1 MTQALRRLLGSSVVL
16 AGLAC
21 APSLA
26 QATQVCAW
34 MTEVTKAAD
43 LHDFT
48 LWLQADG
55 EVDLFYKMAGK
66 GVTTESSRMHSPGSG
81 TYVLH
86 KGVAAKPWGFGST
99 LNPPGDIDFIAELHK
114 KPASIFDDD
123 ETPLLASFTF
133 ARHVPDGEKKAPV
146 TLATKQCKTLAG
158 G

>member
-1 MTQALRRLLGSSVVL
+1 MIRIPRRLLGSSVAL
-16 AGLAC
+16 AALISI
-21 APSLA
+21 PSLA
-26 QATQVCAW
+26 HATQVCAW
-34 MTEVTKAAD
+34 MTEVTKADD

-55 EVDLFYKMAGK
+55 DVDLFYKMAGK
-66 GVTTESSRMHSPGSG
+66 GVTTETSRMHSPGSG
-81 TYVLH
+81 TYVLK

-133 ARHVPDGEKKAPV
+133 DRHVPDGEKKPPA
-146 TLATKQCKTLAG
+146 TLAAKQCKTLAG